1 MSVDELL
8 NAANQLSEPDLEQL
22 THQVLRLRAHRKAP
36 ILSDRETELFLCI
49 NRGVPDALHQ
59 EYQLLSAKSDDQ
71 LLAPQERERLLAVSD
86 EIEVL
91 AAERADALAKLADVR
106 QVPLM
111 QMMHDLGIRT
121 PGYV

>member
-8 NAANQLSEPDLEQL
+8 KAANQLSETDLEQL
-22 THQVLRLRAHRKAP
+22 THQVLRLRARRQAP
-36 ILSDRETELFLCI
+36 VLSDRETELFLCI
-49 NRGVPDALHQ
+49 NRGVPDDLHQ
-59 EYQLLSAKSDDQ
+59 EYQSLSAKSDDR
-71 LLAPQERERLLAVSD
+71 LLTPEERERLLAVSD

-111 QMMHDLGIRT
+111 QLMHDLGIRT

>member
-1 MSVDELL
+1 M
-8 NAANQLSEPDLEQL
+8 SEPDLEQL

-36 ILSDRETELFLCI
+36 MLSDRETELFLCI

-59 EYQLLSAKSDDQ
+59 EYQSLSTKSDAQ
-71 LLAPQERERLLAVSD
+71 SLTPTEQERLLAVSD

-91 AAERADALAKLADVR
+91 AAERADALAKLAEAR

-111 QMMHDLGIRT
+111 QLMHDLDIWH
-121 PGYV
+121 